1 MGERVE
7 NGHGARKHT
16 IAVLV
21 ENRFGVLSRVA
32 GLFSARGYNIESLSV
47 GETLDPTV
55 SRMTLVV
62 RGDEFV
68 IEQVVKQLHKLID
81 VIKVSDLTADSHV
94 ERELVL
100 VRVNAEPQHRAEILR
115 TADIFRAK
123 VVDVTPATLTLEVT
137 GDESKLDAIIELLRP
152 LGIQE
157 VVRTGK
163 VAIARGSKT
172 VRKRPEEKLGKGPDA
187 ARRRR
192 DAMNQLDEPSRD
204 PRVVG
209 FVD

>member
-1 MGERVE
+1 MQ
-7 NGHGARKHT
+7 NGQGVRKHT

-21 ENRFGVLSRVA
+21 ENKFGVLSRVV

-62 RGDEFV
+62 KGDDFV
-68 IEQVVKQLHKLID
+68 IEQVMKQLHKLVD
-81 VIKVSDLTADSHV
+81 VIKVIDLTQENHV
-94 ERELVL
+94 ERELAL
-100 VRVNAEPQHRAEILR
+100 VRVNAEAQHRAEILR

-123 VVDVTPATLTLEVT
+123 VVDVTPTAFTLEVT